1 MEFAMKDVWGMVQV
15 IGIPLFLWME
25 RRTTRAQADAQWAR
39 STAEQASEAAKQA
52 LSGLEK
58 LRGEHAM
65 LTSEVLSKVEAV
77 AVAVARIEGSL
88 QYLRDGRV

>member
-1 MEFAMKDVWGMVQV
+1 MRDIWGMVQV
-15 IGIPLFLWME
+15 VGIPLFLWME
-25 RRTTRAQADAQWAR
+25 RRTTKAQADAQWAR
-39 STAEQASEAAKQA
+39 ASAEQAHAMAKDAKAAV
-52 LSGLEK
+52 EK

-88 QYLRDGRV
+88 QYLRNERV